1 MQIYSYISGYDIT
14 SNYNPNIYNFKI
26 YSTLSSSIYYNLYA
40 TTLWSSYYMTVNT
53 FKISTILFNLT
64 KMGWL
69 QKTSLTYGT
78 IVVDVEGSYYIN
90 SYNNTLNDFFYG
102 ISELFLYSSSL
113 SNNTLCFQ
121 SRIDPSTNYIVFS
134 SNSLHY
140 DKLGFRYFMPLWRS
154 CSNSDYPYYAFN
166 TDLCYDTCPITRY
179 YLNTTGS
186 RCDACLYDCYTC
198 TNNSTCDSCSPSDN
212 R

>member
-1 MQIYSYISGYDIT
+1 MHIYSYITGYDIT

-113 SNNTLCFQ
+113 SNNTLCF
-121 SRIDPSTNYIVFS
+121 
-134 SNSLHY
+134 
-140 DKLGFRYFMPLWRS
+140 
-154 CSNSDYPYYAFN
+154 
-166 TDLCYDTCPITRY
+166 
-179 YLNTTGS
+179 
-186 RCDACLYDCYTC
+186 
-198 TNNSTCDSCSPSDN
+198 
-212 R
+212 